1 VATDGA
7 GRWVFGQDEGYV
19 AVTDDLT
26 TFTQYL
32 IDSDAS
38 DIGAICYTGKHY
50 VALSTSSAQTAIYV
64 SKDGI
69 TWVGLQGLS
78 AANVKAINAE
88 SFCYVAGQIGSDK
101 ALFRSGS
108 LL

>member
-1 VATDGA
+1 MCASSWSASSDWLTPA
-7 GRWVFGQDEGYV
+7 
-19 AVTDDLT
+19 AV
-26 TFTQYL
+26 
-32 IDSDAS
+32 DSDAS
-38 DIGAICYTGKHY
+38 DIGAICHTGKHY
-50 VALSTSSAQTAIYV
+50 VALSTSSSQAAIYV

-69 TWVGLQGLS
+69 TWVGLQNPS
-78 AANVKAINAE
+78 ATNVKAINAE